1 MLLRKTIKWT
11 GTILLGV
18 GLIGTALWV
27 SIPRW
32 LPAVAHYY
40 LPEGVLL
47 SVSQPKLQRMGVSIE
62 HIALKT
68 ESCTLANLDNFVFS
82 YHKAQIDKL
91 QFNSQQLAIDEQCFS
106 MMPTSKQEETATVP
120 LEINSLLT
128 SIPHLSVNI
137 DNVLFKENVRY
148 QGALQ
153 LKTQNNGRLITYQ
166 GKNAQLGLFIRD
178 NQWLDIKQLKVNLP
192 DDNHI
197 ELAAEIAL
205 PLNIASLP
213 EKGTIN
219 ATLLASH
226 YPHPLVFI
234 LEWIGQSGTISIA
247 EQGGGHA
254 LALLP
259 WTVTPENIAIEQGRW
274 EWFGVDQPLRGGVNI
289 NIAQWQKGLADLR
302 LTARLNV
309 MTEGKAGKGN
319 LVLSIPETAV
329 NWLDAEIPI
338 QITGVVNKELMQAS
352 AQLPVK
358 VTGML
363 TDPTIEFQSGS
374 LFRFKG
380 PVTETLTI
388 TDARLPLA
396 GTTLSSKGFNGR
408 LNAIVVAQDS
418 IWGDY
423 RIHFQGK
430 AIDFLPDNGTWQW
443 RYWGDGN
450 LLPLKARWDIAG
462 TGYWADKV
470 VSFEKL
476 TTGFD
481 VLKYQNTTM
490 TAPRLSLESPFRWIR
505 DEQNPVFNGKL
516 KLTSQRI
523 DFPEGGFLDRADF
536 IATVNGDSPFNFNVK
551 GELSAKPNI
560 GPIAINTRWDGA
572 RLRGQMRWPSQPI
585 NVFQSLIPADLGMT
599 LDKGELYT
607 QADFSIAPGQGLMAG
622 GHLVV
627 KQGGMWL
634 KDGVLEGLD
643 FILPWRLNGNEW
655 QLGVKQPVQLRIKR
669 VNNLFEMTDITADL
683 QGFYP
688 ATESKP
694 LVLSNVNVAM
704 LDGTISLAKLAIPQH
719 DAAIISIDNIQ
730 LSHLFTL
737 LKVTQFA
744 ASGKVSGEFPF
755 FINNNQWIIKDGWL
769 ANSSYLTLRLDK
781 DFVDSID
788 ENNMSAGVA
797 MAWLRYLEISRSWTR
812 VNLSNL
818 GELVLEAEIQGTN
831 PLEDKRRQVNFNYRH
846 EENVFQLWRSLRFGS
861 QLEEWLEKSLS
872 DLGSESE

>member
-1 MLLRKTIKWT
+1 MLRKTIKWT

-47 SVSQPKLQRMGVSIE
+47 SVSQPKLQRMGISIE

-68 ESCTLANLDNFVFS
+68 ENCTLANLDNFVFS

-192 DDNHI
+192 DDNNI

-643 FILPWRLNGNEW
+643 FILPWRLNGDEW

-694 LVLSNVNVAM
+694 LVLSNLNVAM

>member
-47 SVSQPKLQRMGVSIE
+47 SVSQPKLQRMGISIE

-68 ESCTLANLDNFVFS
+68 ENCTLANLDNFVFS

-192 DDNHI
+192 DDNNI

-643 FILPWRLNGNEW
+643 FILPWRLNGDEW

-694 LVLSNVNVAM
+694 LVLSNLNVAM

>member
-643 FILPWRLNGNEW
+643 FILPWRLNGDEW

>member
-47 SVSQPKLQRMGVSIE
+47 SVSQPKLQRMGISIE

-68 ESCTLANLDNFVFS
+68 ENCTLANLDNFVFS

-192 DDNHI
+192 DDNNI

-536 IATVNGDSPFNFNVK
+536 IATVNGDSPFTFNVK

-643 FILPWRLNGNEW
+643 FILPWRLNGDEW

>member
-1 MLLRKTIKWT
+1 M
-11 GTILLGV
+11 ILLST

-32 LPAVAHYY
+32 LPVVADYY
-40 LPEGVLL
+40 LPEGVIL
-47 SVSQPKLQRMGVSIE
+47 SLSQPKLQRMGVSVDN
-62 HIALKT
+62 IALKT
-68 ESCTLANLDNFVFS
+68 ESCTLANIDNFAFS
-82 YHKAQIDKL
+82 YQKEQIDKL
-91 QFNSQQLAIDEQCFS
+91 QFNSQQLAIDEKCFS
-106 MMPTSKQEETATVP
+106 MIPTSKQEETATIP

-137 DNVLFKENVRY
+137 DNVLLKENSRY
-148 QGALQ
+148 QGELQ
-153 LKTQNNGRLITYQ
+153 LKTQNNGRLISYQ
-166 GKNAQLGLFIRD
+166 GKNAQLAIFIRD

-192 DDNHI
+192 DDNNI

-205 PLNIASLP
+205 PLDIASLP

-219 ATLLASH
+219 ATLLASQ
-226 YPHPLVFI
+226 YAHPLVFI
-234 LEWIGQSGTISIA
+234 LEWIGQSGTISVA

-259 WTVTPENIAIEQGRW
+259 WTVTPETIVIEQGRW
-274 EWFGVDQPLRGGVNI
+274 EWFGLDQPLRGGVNI
-289 NIAQWQKGLADLR
+289 NIAQWQKGLTDLR

-319 LVLSIPETAV
+319 LVISIPETAV
-329 NWLDAEIPI
+329 NWLDAQIPI
-338 QITGVVNKELMQAS
+338 QITGIINKELMQAS

-363 TDPTIEFQSGS
+363 TNPTIEFQSGS

-380 PVTETLTI
+380 PVTETLTV

-430 AIDFLPDNGTWQW
+430 ASDFLPDNGTWQW

-462 TGYWADKV
+462 TGYWADKL

-476 TTGFD
+476 NTGFD
-481 VLKYQNTTM
+481 VLKYQHTVM
-490 TAPRLSLESPFRWIR
+490 TAPRLSLLSPFHWNR
-505 DEQNPVFNGKL
+505 DDKTSTFNGKL

-523 DFPEGGFLDRADF
+523 DFPAGGFLDKTDF
-536 IATVNGDSPFNFNVK
+536 IATVNGESPFNFNVK

-572 RLRGQMRWPSQPI
+572 RLRGQMRWPLQPI
-585 NVFQSLIPADLGMT
+585 NVFQSLIPTDLGIT
-599 LDKGELYT
+599 LDEGELYT
-607 QADFSIAPGQGLMAG
+607 QADFSIAPGQGLIAG

-634 KDGVLEGLD
+634 KDGVLEGLE
-643 FILPWRLNGNEW
+643 FILPWRLNGDEW
-655 QLGVKQPVQLRIKR
+655 QLGVKEPVQLRIKH

-704 LDGTISLAKLAIPQH
+704 LDGTLSLAKLAIPQH

-788 ENNMSAGVA
+788 DNNMSAGVA

>member
-1 MLLRKTIKWT
+1 M
-11 GTILLGV
+11 ILLGT

-32 LPAVAHYY
+32 LPVIADYY
-40 LPEGVLL
+40 LPEGVTL
-47 SVSQPKLQRMGVSIE
+47 SLSQPKLQRMGVSVDN
-62 HIALKT
+62 IALKT
-68 ESCTLANLDNFVFS
+68 ESCTLANIDNFAFS
-82 YHKAQIDKL
+82 YQKEQIDKL
-91 QFNSQQLAIDEQCFS
+91 QFNSQQLAIDEECFS
-106 MMPTSKQEETATVP
+106 MIPTSKQEETATIP

-137 DNVLFKENVRY
+137 DNVLLKENSRY
-148 QGALQ
+148 QGELQ
-153 LKTQNNGRLITYQ
+153 LKTQNNGRLISYQ
-166 GKNAQLGLFIRD
+166 GKNAQLAIFIRD
-178 NQWLDIKQLKVNLP
+178 NKWLDIKQLNVNLP
-192 DDNHI
+192 DDNNI

-205 PLNIASLP
+205 PLDIASLP

-219 ATLLASH
+219 ATLLASQ
-226 YPHPLVFI
+226 YAHPLVFI
-234 LEWIGQSGTISIA
+234 LEWIGQSGTISVA

-259 WTVTPENIAIEQGRW
+259 WTVTSETIVIEQGRW
-274 EWFGVDQPLRGGVNI
+274 EWFGLDQPLRGGVNI
-289 NIAQWQKGLADLR
+289 NIAQWQKGLTDLR

-319 LVLSIPETAV
+319 LVISIPETAV
-329 NWLDAEIPI
+329 NWLDAQIPI
-338 QITGVVNKELMQAS
+338 QITGIINKELMQAS

-363 TDPTIEFQSGS
+363 TNPTIEFQSGS

-380 PVTETLTI
+380 PVTETLTV

-430 AIDFLPDNGTWQW
+430 ASDFLPDNGTWQW

-462 TGYWADKV
+462 TGYWADKL

-476 TTGFD
+476 NTGFD
-481 VLKYQNTTM
+481 VLKYQHTVM
-490 TAPRLSLESPFRWIR
+490 TAPRLSLLSPFHWNR
-505 DEQNPVFNGKL
+505 DDKTSTFNGKL

-523 DFPEGGFLDRADF
+523 DFPAGGFLDKTDF
-536 IATVNGDSPFNFNVK
+536 IATVNGESPFNFNVK
-551 GELSAKPNI
+551 SELSAKPNI

-572 RLRGQMRWPSQPI
+572 RLRGQMRWPLQPI
-585 NVFQSLIPADLGMT
+585 NVFQSLIPTDLGIT

-607 QADFSIAPGQGLMAG
+607 QADFSIAPEQGLVAG

-634 KDGVLEGLD
+634 KDGVLEGLE
-643 FILPWRLNGNEW
+643 FILPWRLNGDEW
-655 QLGVKQPVQLRIKR
+655 QLGVKEPVQLRIKH

-704 LDGTISLAKLAIPQH
+704 LDGTLSLAKLAIPQH

-788 ENNMSAGVA
+788 DNNMSAGVA

>member
-11 GTILLGV
+11 GMILLGTS
-18 GLIGTALWV
+18 LIGTALWV

-32 LPAVAHYY
+32 LPVVADYY
-40 LPEGVLL
+40 LPEGVTL
-47 SVSQPKLQRMGVSIE
+47 SLSQPKLEPMGVSVE
-62 HIALKT
+62 NIALKT

-82 YHKAQIDKL
+82 YQKEQIDKL
-91 QFNSQQLAIDEQCFS
+91 QFNSQQLAIDEKCFS
-106 MMPTSKQEETATVP
+106 MMPASKQEETATVP

-137 DNVLFKENVRY
+137 DNVFLKENSRY

-153 LKTQNNGRLITYQ
+153 LKTQNNGRLISYQ
-166 GKNAQLGLFIRD
+166 GKNAQLAIFIRD

-192 DDNHI
+192 DDNNI

-205 PLNIASLP
+205 PLDIASLP

-219 ATLLASH
+219 ATLLASD
-226 YPHPLVFI
+226 YAHPLVFI
-234 LEWIGQSGTISIA
+234 LEWIGQSGTISVA

-259 WTVTPENIAIEQGRW
+259 WTVTSENIVIEQGRW
-274 EWFGVDQPLRGGVNI
+274 EWFGLDQPLRGGVNI

-319 LVLSIPETAV
+319 LVISIPETAV
-329 NWLDAEIPI
+329 NWLDAQIPI
-338 QITGVVNKELMQAS
+338 QITGVINKELMQAT

-363 TDPTIEFQSGS
+363 TNPTIEFQSGS

-380 PVTETLTI
+380 PVTETLTV

-430 AIDFLPDNGTWQW
+430 SIDFLPDNGTWQW

-462 TGYWADKV
+462 TGSWVDKL

-476 TTGFD
+476 NTGFD
-481 VLKYQNTTM
+481 VLKYQHTVM
-490 TAPRLSLESPFRWIR
+490 TAPRLSLLSPFRWNR
-505 DEQNPVFNGKL
+505 DDKTSTFNGKL

-523 DFPEGGFLDRADF
+523 DFPAGGFLDKTDF
-536 IATVNGDSPFNFNVK
+536 IATVSGKSPFNFNVK

-572 RLRGQMRWPSQPI
+572 RLRGQMRWPLQPI
-585 NVFQSLIPADLGMT
+585 DVFQSLIPADLGIT

-607 QADFSIAPGQGLMAG
+607 QADFSIAPGQGLIAG

-634 KDGVLEGLD
+634 KDGILEGLD
-643 FILPWRLNGNEW
+643 FILPWRLNGDEW

-669 VNNLFEMTDITADL
+669 VNNLFEITDITADL
-683 QGFYP
+683 KGFYP

-704 LDGTISLAKLAIPQH
+704 LDGTLSLAKLAIPQH

-755 FINNNQWIIKDGWL
+755 FISNNQWIIKDGWL

-788 ENNMSAGVA
+788 NNNMSAGVA

-818 GELVLEAEIQGTN
+818 GELVLEAEIRGTN

>member
-47 SVSQPKLQRMGVSIE
+47 SVSQPKLQRMGISIE

-68 ESCTLANLDNFVFS
+68 ENCTLANLDNFVFS

-178 NQWLDIKQLKVNLP
+178 NQWLDIKQFKVNLP

-319 LVLSIPETAV
+319 LVLSIPETTV

-643 FILPWRLNGNEW
+643 FILPWRLNGDEW